1 MVLYRYTASAKN
13 REEMVEKGT
22 VLAASE
28 AEARKKL
35 ENLQFDRIKLKRV
48 DGISGLFKRFTAD
61 VR

>member
-1 MVLYRYTASAKN
+1 
-13 REEMVEKGT
+13 MVEKGT